1 MSNRNPFDYR
11 HDHPVYEWQIKQQEK
26 QNEIDELLEELRLL
40 GRRDADDVA
49 NRLELI
55 RIKPY
60 GWQQK
65 KWVKARLETMGKGYL
80 IIGRVARKAKKTE
93 EVSEDE

>member
-1 MSNRNPFDYR
+1 MSNRNQFDYKQ
-11 HDHPVYEWQIKQQEK
+11 DHPFYEWQIKLQQK

-40 GRRDADDVA
+40 GTKEADDVA

-80 IIGRVARKAKKTE
+80 IIGRAARKAKE
-93 EVSEDE
+93 AVSD